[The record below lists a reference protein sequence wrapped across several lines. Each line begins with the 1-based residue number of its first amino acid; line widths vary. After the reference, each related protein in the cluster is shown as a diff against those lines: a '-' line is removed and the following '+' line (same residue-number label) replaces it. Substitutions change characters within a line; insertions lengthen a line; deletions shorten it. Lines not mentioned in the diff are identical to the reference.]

1 MTMLR
6 SLLTLSVISCIVA
19 VTCNGFAEEV
29 AAPGTLYDKVM
40 EAKTVR
46 VGVSPDSPPFGI
58 KRGKTFQGFDI
69 DIAEAVFHGL
79 NIENIEYVPVT
90 SEQRIPFLREGK
102 VDVVIASMTQTRARE
117 ELVDFSIPYFQD
129 GESLLVA
136 NDSPVKTYQD
146 LAGVKV
152 GVEAGTTAITYL
164 KQVAPEAVLVE
175 YPDAIALRKALEDG
189 TETVISTDLLLLI
202 GMRKLC
208 KTPSAFRIA
217 GQRFTTEPYAVAVP
231 QDQSKWRNAI
241 NHALI
246 AIWEDGTWQKSAATW
261 FGPGAPY
268 EHRVTFGMT
277 PYPK

>member
-1 MTMLR
+1 MLR
-6 SLLTLSVISCIVA
+6 SLVSLLAFTCLLA
-19 VTCNGFAEEV
+19 VSGPGFAEEL

-40 EAKTVR
+40 AAKTVR

-58 KRGKTFQGFDI
+58 KRGKIYQGFDI
-69 DIAEAVFHGL
+69 DIAEAVFQGL

-117 ELVDFSIPYFQD
+117 EFVDFSIPYFQD

-164 KQVAPEAVLVE
+164 KQVAPDAILVE
-175 YPDAIALRKALEDG
+175 YPNVVAMRKALEDG

-202 GMRKLC
+202 GIRKLC
-208 KTPSAFRIA
+208 KTPTAFRIA
-217 GQRFTTEPYAVAVP
+217 GQRFTTEPYALAVP
-231 QDQSKWRNAI
+231 HDQSKWRNAI